1 MGGEGGLPSR
11 ITGRDSTNGSSA
23 ATAILALRMMPS
35 LSIDNI
41 LWELRAVCLHASL
54 AEARQTAA
62 QPPRHSC
69 AKHDAQPEH

>member
-1 MGGEGGLPSR
+1 MGSEGGLSSHA
-11 ITGRDSTNGSSA
+11 TGSHSTNGSSA
-23 ATAILALRMMPS
+23 ATAILALGMMPS

-41 LWELRAVCLHASL
+41 LWEVRAVCLHASL